1 MPNREREEGRNENNF
16 FMILATVA
24 QPTDLCIDIWIS
36 EMIIDH
42 LLKQQRD
49 WGHTGIPLIV
59 VATSFQPIMQSPVPK
74 HKYTNFSGS
83 NSCHVL

>member
-1 MPNREREEGRNENNF
+1 
-16 FMILATVA
+16 MILASVA

-59 VATSFQPIMQSPVPK
+59 VAHNAKPCAKT
-74 HKYTNFSGS
+74 
-83 NSCHVL
+83 